1 MKKINKTIIVT
12 LTILSILLISGC
24 VSPSDVM
31 DNLYTKNVYPDVI
44 AGPFT
49 IGDVGNPYGAGYFD
63 NLYINGSVINS
74 SGMIGP
80 QGPQGLP
87 GINGTNGING
97 SNGIDGTNGTNGI
110 DGAPGIN
117 GTNGTNGT
125 NGVDGAAG
133 ATGPAGPN
141 VINNSTQTTFT
152 GFLTGN
158 GSYVNAQSLNI
169 SIDANGNVIVYGT
182 LTLSDTVWDD
192 LRIVPGSFDRPGTQD
207 PAYIAYIPSGSGI
220 TTYLTEWQKTGNGDL
235 ASFTCQIPHGYK
247 VGEDIYVH
255 IHWTPGARGNEESG
269 NSVGWK
275 IQYTWANI
283 DGTFATMGTANL
295 SDICDGTD
303 HKHQMTDDVQITGS
317 GKGISSMLI
326 CNILRSDTGA
336 DDTWVSGTS
345 GQLPMLLEVDFH
357 YPIDTMGSSAINA
370 K

>member
-1 MKKINKTIIVT
+1 MVIIIV
-12 LTILSILLISGC
+12 ILAIIPLFVSGC

-44 AGPFT
+44 GGPFT
-49 IGDVGNPYGAGYFD
+49 IGDVGNPFGAGYFD

-97 SNGIDGTNGTNGI
+97 SNGIDGTNGTNGTNGI
-110 DGAPGIN
+110 DGAPGINGSN

-125 NGVDGAAG
+125 NGATGAAG
-133 ATGPAGPN
+133 AAGPN
-141 VINNSTQTTFT
+141 IINNSTQTTFT

-182 LTLSDTVWDD
+182 LTLSDTVWEDI
-192 LRIVPGSFDRPGTQD
+192 RIVPGSFDRPGNAD
-207 PAYIAYIPSGSGI
+207 PVYVAYIPGGSGI
-220 TTYLTEWQKTGNGDL
+220 TTYLTEWQKADF
-235 ASFTCQIPHGYK
+235 ASCTVQMPHSYK
-247 VGEDIYVH
+247 VGTDIYVH
-255 IHWTPGARGNEESG
+255 IHWTPGTRGNEEIG
-269 NSVGWK
+269 NAVGWK
-275 IQYTWANI
+275 ITYTWADI
-283 DGTFATMGTANL
+283 DGTFGSMATLNL
-295 SDICDGTD
+295 SDTCDGTD
-303 HKHQMTDDVQITGS
+303 HKHQMMPDIVISGS

-326 CNILRSDTGA
+326 CNIERTDTGA
-336 DDTWVSGTS
+336 DDTWVGTVAGS
-345 GQLPMLLEVDFH
+345 LPMMLEMDFH
-357 YPIDTMGSSAINA
+357 YEIDTMGSRIINA